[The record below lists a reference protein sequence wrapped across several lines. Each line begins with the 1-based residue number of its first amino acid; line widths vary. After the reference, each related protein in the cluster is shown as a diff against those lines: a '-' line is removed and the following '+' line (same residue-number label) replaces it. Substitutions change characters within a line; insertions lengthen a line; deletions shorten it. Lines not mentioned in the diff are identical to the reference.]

1 MAQLQAAAKTTPLW
15 IGGPED
21 SRPPLCGATPPLSTH
36 EVKAGDK
43 VAAKVDENWI
53 LAEFI
58 SNESGGTIVVE
69 DIDAN
74 DSSKGNNTHK
84 TKQMIR

>member
-58 SNESGGTIVVE
+58 SNEAGGTIVVE